1 MDPDSLGSE
10 IMAHEGC
17 DEMEDEGEKEL
28 PDLGLGANVVHDSD
42 DEDNAVF
49 TMLAELPRPP
59 GGPFWSPEEYFC
71 AARPLANQLEQLS
84 TMASGWIVKL
94 SDGQWTAALRDD
106 IDKWMIAAAVQQSK
120 MQSRLE
126 PDPWTGFQE
135 TVNYRPLYDLD
146 FEEHTDLIARHAILA
161 RAMTSKHETHTE
173 PSPASHDEHWEGVPD
188 GSDMDDLAGTSR
200 WRRARADGGWLD
212 ITAGQMAAEYNLAD
226 DEEAEADDHDNPDYL
241 IK

>member
-1 MDPDSLGSE
+1 MVTESPEFLDIETMD
-10 IMAHEGC
+10 HNGC
-17 DEMEDEGEKEL
+17 DEKEDEGEKEP
-28 PDLGLGANVVHDSD
+28 PDLGIGAVVVHDSD
-42 DEDNAVF
+42 DEDNAVS

-59 GGPFWSPEEYFC
+59 RGPFLSPQEYSC

-146 FEEHTDLIARHAILA
+146 FEEHTDLIARYAILA
-161 RAMTSKHETHTE
+161 RAMTMSWTPTLSQTMRV
-173 PSPASHDEHWEGVPD
+173 PSLWEGVPD
-188 GSDMDDLAGTSR
+188 DE
-200 WRRARADGGWLD
+200 LD
-212 ITAGQMAAEYNLAD
+212 TDTEMGLRCD
-226 DEEAEADDHDNPDYL
+226 
-241 IK
+241 

>member
-1 MDPDSLGSE
+1 MVTESPEFLDIETMD
-10 IMAHEGC
+10 HNGC
-17 DEMEDEGEKEL
+17 DEKEDEGEKEP
-28 PDLGLGANVVHDSD
+28 PDLGIGAVVVHDSD
-42 DEDNAVF
+42 DEDNAMS

-59 GGPFWSPEEYFC
+59 RGPFLSPEEYSC

-146 FEEHTDLIARHAILA
+146 FEEHTDLIARYAILA
-161 RAMTSKHETHTE
+161 RAAQPATNAEQSGQHTVPLIE
-173 PSPASHDEHWEGVPD
+173 SHAATRERWSLNSLAREA
-188 GSDMDDLAGTSR
+188 GS
-200 WRRARADGGWLD
+200 
-212 ITAGQMAAEYNLAD
+212 Q
-226 DEEAEADDHDNPDYL
+226 
-241 IK
+241 

>member
-1 MDPDSLGSE
+1 MDPELLDTQ
-10 IMAHEGC
+10 IMDHNGC
-17 DEMEDEGEKEL
+17 DEKEDEGEKEP
-28 PDLGLGANVVHDSD
+28 PDLGIGAVVVHDSD
-42 DEDNAVF
+42 DEDNAVS

-59 GGPFWSPEEYFC
+59 RGPFWSPEEYSC

-146 FEEHTDLIARHAILA
+146 FEEHTDLIARYAILA
-161 RAMTSKHETHTE
+161 RAMASKYETHTE
-173 PSPASHDEHWEGVPD
+173 PSPHDEHWEGVPD
-188 GSDMDDLAGTSR
+188 DE
-200 WRRARADGGWLD
+200 LD
-212 ITAGQMAAEYNLAD
+212 TDTEMGLRD
-226 DEEAEADDHDNPDYL
+226 FRDRCD
-241 IK
+241 

>member
-1 MDPDSLGSE
+1 
-10 IMAHEGC
+10 MAHEGC

-42 DEDNAVF
+42 DEDNAVA
-49 TMLAELPRPP
+49 TMLAELPPP
-59 GGPFWSPEEYFC
+59 PTRPFWGGREYFA

-146 FEEHTDLIARHAILA
+146 FEEHTDLIARYAILA
-161 RAMTSKHETHTE
+161 RAMASKYETHTE
-173 PSPASHDEHWEGVPD
+173 PSPHDEHWEGVPD
-188 GSDMDDLAGTSR
+188 DE
-200 WRRARADGGWLD
+200 LD
-212 ITAGQMAAEYNLAD
+212 TDTEMGLLD
-226 DEEAEADDHDNPDYL
+226 RCD
-241 IK
+241 

>member
-1 MDPDSLGSE
+1 MDPNSLDSQ

-42 DEDNAVF
+42 DEDNAVA
-49 TMLAELPRPP
+49 TMLAELPPP
-59 GGPFWSPEEYFC
+59 PTRPFWGGREYFA

-84 TMASGWIVKL
+84 TMASGWIDQL
-94 SDGQWTAALRDD
+94 DRLAALRDD

-146 FEEHTDLIARHAILA
+146 FEEHTDLIARYAILA
-161 RAMTSKHETHTE
+161 RAMTMSWTPTLSQTMRV
-173 PSPASHDEHWEGVPD
+173 PSLWEGVPD
-188 GSDMDDLAGTSR
+188 DE
-200 WRRARADGGWLD
+200 LD
-212 ITAGQMAAEYNLAD
+212 TDTEMGLRD
-226 DEEAEADDHDNPDYL
+226 FRDRCD
-241 IK
+241 

>member
-1 MDPDSLGSE
+1 MDPASLDSQ

-42 DEDNAVF
+42 DEDNAVA
-49 TMLAELPRPP
+49 TMLAELPPP
-59 GGPFWSPEEYFC
+59 PTRPFWGGEEYFA
-71 AARPLANQLEQLS
+71 AARPLANQLERLS

-94 SDGQWTAALRDD
+94 SNPAVVTAALRDD

-146 FEEHTDLIARHAILA
+146 FEEHTDLIARYAILA
-161 RAMTSKHETHTE
+161 RAMASKYETHTE
-173 PSPASHDEHWEGVPD
+173 PSPHDEHWEGVPD
-188 GSDMDDLAGTSR
+188 DELDTDTEEGLRDFRDRCDESR
-200 WRRARADGGWLD
+200 L
-212 ITAGQMAAEYNLAD
+212 ITQ
-226 DEEAEADDHDNPDYL
+226 
-241 IK
+241 

>member
-1 MDPDSLGSE
+1 MVTESPEFLDIETMD
-10 IMAHEGC
+10 HNGC
-17 DEMEDEGEKEL
+17 DEKEDEGEKEP
-28 PDLGLGANVVHDSD
+28 PDLGIGAVVVHDSD
-42 DEDNAVF
+42 DEDNAVS

-59 GGPFWSPEEYFC
+59 RGPFWRAEEYSC

-126 PDPWTGFQE
+126 PDPFTGFQE

-146 FEEHTDLIARHAILA
+146 FEEHTDLIARYAILA
-161 RAMTSKHETHTE
+161 RAAQPATSAEQSATDAAPEPDEQEGFNFNGGRTHPHSSGWATGR
-173 PSPASHDEHWEGVPD
+173 A
-188 GSDMDDLAGTSR
+188 GS
-200 WRRARADGGWLD
+200 
-212 ITAGQMAAEYNLAD
+212 Q
-226 DEEAEADDHDNPDYL
+226 
-241 IK
+241 

>member
-1 MDPDSLGSE
+1 
-10 IMAHEGC
+10 MAHEGC

-42 DEDNAVF
+42 DEDSAVF
-49 TMLAELPRPP
+49 TRLAELPRPP
-59 GGPFWSPEEYFC
+59 GGPFWSPEEYSC

-94 SDGQWTAALRDD
+94 SNPAVVTAAVNSRRQLLDD

-126 PDPWTGFQE
+126 PDPWTGFQDE

-146 FEEHTDLIARHAILA
+146 FEEHTDLIARYAILA
-161 RAMTSKHETHTE
+161 RAMASKYEMHTE
-173 PSPASHDEHWEGVPD
+173 PSPHDEHWEGVPD
-188 GSDMDDLAGTSR
+188 DE
-200 WRRARADGGWLD
+200 LD
-212 ITAGQMAAEYNLAD
+212 TDTEMGLRCD
-226 DEEAEADDHDNPDYL
+226 
-241 IK
+241 

>member
-1 MDPDSLGSE
+1 
-10 IMAHEGC
+10 MAHEGC

-42 DEDNAVF
+42 DEDNAVA
-49 TMLAELPRPP
+49 TMLAELPPP
-59 GGPFWSPEEYFC
+59 PTRPFWGGREYFA

-94 SDGQWTAALRDD
+94 SNPAVVTAAVNSRRQLLDD

-146 FEEHTDLIARHAILA
+146 FEEHTDLIARYAILA
-161 RAMTSKHETHTE
+161 RAMTMSWTPTLSQTMRV
-173 PSPASHDEHWEGVPD
+173 PSLWEGVPD
-188 GSDMDDLAGTSR
+188 DE
-200 WRRARADGGWLD
+200 LD
-212 ITAGQMAAEYNLAD
+212 TDTEMGLRCD
-226 DEEAEADDHDNPDYL
+226 
-241 IK
+241 

>member
-1 MDPDSLGSE
+1 MGPEFLDIETMD
-10 IMAHEGC
+10 HNGC
-17 DEMEDEGEKEL
+17 DEKEDEGEKEP
-28 PDLGLGANVVHDSD
+28 PDLGIGAVVVHDSD
-42 DEDNAVF
+42 DEDNAMS

-59 GGPFWSPEEYFC
+59 RGPFWSPEEYSC

-146 FEEHTDLIARHAILA
+146 FEEHTDLIARYAILA
-161 RAMTSKHETHTE
+161 RAMASKYETHTE
-173 PSPASHDEHWEGVPD
+173 PSPHDEHWEGVPD
-188 GSDMDDLAGTSR
+188 DE
-200 WRRARADGGWLD
+200 LD
-212 ITAGQMAAEYNLAD
+212 TDTEMGLRD
-226 DEEAEADDHDNPDYL
+226 RCD
-241 IK
+241 

>member
-1 MDPDSLGSE
+1 MGPEFLDIETMD
-10 IMAHEGC
+10 HNGC
-17 DEMEDEGEKEL
+17 DEKEDEGEKEP
-28 PDLGLGANVVHDSD
+28 PDLGIGAVVVHDSD
-42 DEDNAVF
+42 DEDNAMS

-59 GGPFWSPEEYFC
+59 RGPFWSPEEYSC

-94 SDGQWTAALRDD
+94 SNPAVVTAAVNSRRQLLDD

-146 FEEHTDLIARHAILA
+146 FEEHTDLIARYAILA
-161 RAMTSKHETHTE
+161 RAMASKYETHTE
-173 PSPASHDEHWEGVPD
+173 PSPHDEHWEGVPD
-188 GSDMDDLAGTSR
+188 DE
-200 WRRARADGGWLD
+200 LD
-212 ITAGQMAAEYNLAD
+212 TDTEMGLRCD
-226 DEEAEADDHDNPDYL
+226 
-241 IK
+241 

>member
-1 MDPDSLGSE
+1 MVTESPEFLDIETMD
-10 IMAHEGC
+10 HNGC
-17 DEMEDEGEKEL
+17 DEKEDEGEKEP
-28 PDLGLGANVVHDSD
+28 PDLGIGAVVVHDSD
-42 DEDNAVF
+42 DEDNAVS

-59 GGPFWSPEEYFC
+59 RGPFWSAEEYSC

-126 PDPWTGFQE
+126 PNPFTGFQE

-146 FEEHTDLIARHAILA
+146 FEEHTDLIARYAILA
-161 RAMTSKHETHTE
+161 RAMASKYETHTE
-173 PSPASHDEHWEGVPD
+173 PSPHDEHWEGVPD
-188 GSDMDDLAGTSR
+188 DE
-200 WRRARADGGWLD
+200 LD
-212 ITAGQMAAEYNLAD
+212 TDTEMGLRD
-226 DEEAEADDHDNPDYL
+226 FRDRCD
-241 IK
+241 

>member
-1 MDPDSLGSE
+1 MVTESPEFLDIETMD
-10 IMAHEGC
+10 HNGC
-17 DEMEDEGEKEL
+17 DEKEDEGEKEP
-28 PDLGLGANVVHDSD
+28 PDLGIGAVVVHDSD
-42 DEDNAVF
+42 DEDNAVS

-59 GGPFWSPEEYFC
+59 RGPFWSAEEYSC

-146 FEEHTDLIARHAILA
+146 FEEHTDLIARYAILA
-161 RAMTSKHETHTE
+161 RAAQPATSAEQSAT
-173 PSPASHDEHWEGVPD
+173 D
-188 GSDMDDLAGTSR
+188 
-200 WRRARADGGWLD
+200 
-212 ITAGQMAAEYNLAD
+212 AAP
-226 DEEAEADDHDNPDYL
+226 EADEQEGFNFNGGRTQ
-241 IK
+241 

>member
-1 MDPDSLGSE
+1 MDPASLDSQ
-10 IMAHEGC
+10 IMTHEGC

-42 DEDNAVF
+42 DEDNAVA
-49 TMLAELPRPP
+49 TMLAELPPP
-59 GGPFWSPEEYFC
+59 PTRPFWGGREYFA

-94 SDGQWTAALRDD
+94 SNPAVVTAALRDD

-146 FEEHTDLIARHAILA
+146 FEEHTDLIARYAILA
-161 RAMTSKHETHTE
+161 RVAQPATSAEQSVETE
-173 PSPASHDEHWEGVPD
+173 PVSPYLADISELVGDYVNLSEFQVLALCFYRL
-188 GSDMDDLAGTSR
+188 SVFLDLAETLLFFS
-200 WRRARADGGWLD
+200 
-212 ITAGQMAAEYNLAD
+212 
-226 DEEAEADDHDNPDYL
+226 
-241 IK
+241 

>member
-1 MDPDSLGSE
+1 MDPDSLDSQ
-10 IMAHEGC
+10 IMAHDGC
-17 DEMEDEGEKEL
+17 DEKEDEGEKEP
-28 PDLGLGANVVHDSD
+28 PDLGIGAVVVHDSD
-42 DEDNAVF
+42 DEDNAVS

-59 GGPFWSPEEYFC
+59 RGPFLSPQEYSC

-146 FEEHTDLIARHAILA
+146 FEEHTDLIARYAILA
-161 RAMTSKHETHTE
+161 RVAQPATNAEQSGQHTVPLIE
-173 PSPASHDEHWEGVPD
+173 SHAATRERWSLNSLTREA
-188 GSDMDDLAGTSR
+188 GS
-200 WRRARADGGWLD
+200 
-212 ITAGQMAAEYNLAD
+212 Q
-226 DEEAEADDHDNPDYL
+226 
-241 IK
+241 

>member
-1 MDPDSLGSE
+1 MDPNSLDSQ

-17 DEMEDEGEKEL
+17 DEMEDE
-28 PDLGLGANVVHDSD
+28 GANVVHDSD
-42 DEDNAVF
+42 DEDNAVA
-49 TMLAELPRPP
+49 TMLAELPPP
-59 GGPFWSPEEYFC
+59 PTRPFWGGREYFA

-94 SDGQWTAALRDD
+94 SNPAVVTAALRDD

-161 RAMTSKHETHTE
+161 RACRHTDLF
-173 PSPASHDEHWEGVPD
+173 DE
-188 GSDMDDLAGTSR
+188 
-200 WRRARADGGWLD
+200 LD
-212 ITAGQMAAEYNLAD
+212 TDTAMGLSGLFTE
-226 DEEAEADDHDNPDYL
+226 
-241 IK
+241 

>member
-1 MDPDSLGSE
+1 MDPDSLGSQ

-42 DEDNAVF
+42 DEYNAVA
-49 TMLAELPRPP
+49 TMLAELPPP
-59 GGPFWSPEEYFC
+59 PTRPFWGGREYFA

-94 SDGQWTAALRDD
+94 SNPAVVTAALRDD

-126 PDPWTGFQE
+126 PDPWTGFQDE
-135 TVNYRPLYDLD
+135 TVNYRPLYDQD
-146 FEEHTDLIARHAILA
+146 FEEHTDLIARYAILA
-161 RAMTSKHETHTE
+161 RAMASKYETHTE
-173 PSPASHDEHWEGVPD
+173 PSPHDEHWEGVPD
-188 GSDMDDLAGTSR
+188 DE
-200 WRRARADGGWLD
+200 LD
-212 ITAGQMAAEYNLAD
+212 TDTEMGLRD
-226 DEEAEADDHDNPDYL
+226 RCD
-241 IK
+241 

>member
-1 MDPDSLGSE
+1 MDPDSLDSQ
-10 IMAHEGC
+10 IMAHDGC
-17 DEMEDEGEKEL
+17 DEKEDEGEKEL

-42 DEDNAVF
+42 DEDNAVA
-49 TMLAELPRPP
+49 TMLAELPPP
-59 GGPFWSPEEYFC
+59 PTRPFWGGEEYFA

-94 SDGQWTAALRDD
+94 SNPAVVTAALRDD

-146 FEEHTDLIARHAILA
+146 FEEHTDLIARYAILA
-161 RAMTSKHETHTE
+161 RAAQPATNAEQSGQHTVPLIE
-173 PSPASHDEHWEGVPD
+173 SHAATRERWSLNSLTREA
-188 GSDMDDLAGTSR
+188 GS
-200 WRRARADGGWLD
+200 
-212 ITAGQMAAEYNLAD
+212 Q
-226 DEEAEADDHDNPDYL
+226 
-241 IK
+241 

>member
-1 MDPDSLGSE
+1 MDPDSLDSQ

-17 DEMEDEGEKEL
+17 DENEDEGEKEL
-28 PDLGLGANVVHDSD
+28 PDLGLGANLVHDSD

-84 TMASGWIVKL
+84 TMASGWIDQL
-94 SDGQWTAALRDD
+94 DRLAALRDD

-126 PDPWTGFQE
+126 PDPWTGFQDE
-135 TVNYRPLYDLD
+135 TVNYRPLYDQD
-146 FEEHTDLIARHAILA
+146 FEEHTDLIARYAILA
-161 RAMTSKHETHTE
+161 RAMPSKYETHTE
-173 PSPASHDEHWEGVPD
+173 PSPHDEHWEGVPD
-188 GSDMDDLAGTSR
+188 DE
-200 WRRARADGGWLD
+200 LD
-212 ITAGQMAAEYNLAD
+212 TDI
-226 DEEAEADDHDNPDYL
+226 EEGLRDFRDRCD
-241 IK
+241 

>member
-1 MDPDSLGSE
+1 MDPDSLDSQ
-10 IMAHEGC
+10 IMAHDGC
-17 DEMEDEGEKEL
+17 DEKEDEGEKEP
-28 PDLGLGANVVHDSD
+28 PDLGIGAVVVHDSD
-42 DEDNAVF
+42 DEDNAVS

-59 GGPFWSPEEYFC
+59 RGPFLSPQEYSC

-146 FEEHTDLIARHAILA
+146 FEEHTDLIARYAILA
-161 RAMTSKHETHTE
+161 RAMASKYETHTE
-173 PSPASHDEHWEGVPD
+173 PSPHDEHWEGVPD
-188 GSDMDDLAGTSR
+188 DE
-200 WRRARADGGWLD
+200 LD
-212 ITAGQMAAEYNLAD
+212 TDI
-226 DEEAEADDHDNPDYL
+226 EEGLRDFRDRCD
-241 IK
+241 

>member
-1 MDPDSLGSE
+1 MDPASLDSQ

-42 DEDNAVF
+42 DEDNAVA
-49 TMLAELPRPP
+49 TMLAELPPP
-59 GGPFWSPEEYFC
+59 PTRPFWGGREYFA

-94 SDGQWTAALRDD
+94 SNPAVVTAAVNSRRQLLDD

-146 FEEHTDLIARHAILA
+146 FEEHTDLIARYAILA
-161 RAMTSKHETHTE
+161 RAMASKYETHTE
-173 PSPASHDEHWEGVPD
+173 PSTHDEHWEGVPD
-188 GSDMDDLAGTSR
+188 DE
-200 WRRARADGGWLD
+200 LD
-212 ITAGQMAAEYNLAD
+212 TDTEMGLRD
-226 DEEAEADDHDNPDYL
+226 FRDRCD
-241 IK
+241 

>member
-1 MDPDSLGSE
+1 MDPDSLDSQ

-17 DEMEDEGEKEL
+17 DENEDEGEKEL

-59 GGPFWSPEEYFC
+59 GGPFWSPEEYSC

-94 SDGQWTAALRDD
+94 SNPAVVTAAVNSRRQLLDD

-146 FEEHTDLIARHAILA
+146 FEEHTDLIARYAILA
-161 RAMTSKHETHTE
+161 RAAQPATSAEQSATDAAPEPDEQEGFNFNGGRTH
-173 PSPASHDEHWEGVPD
+173 PHSS
-188 GSDMDDLAGTSR
+188 GSATGWAGS
-200 WRRARADGGWLD
+200 
-212 ITAGQMAAEYNLAD
+212 Q
-226 DEEAEADDHDNPDYL
+226 
-241 IK
+241 

>member
-1 MDPDSLGSE
+1 MDPDSLDSQ

-42 DEDNAVF
+42 DEDNAVA
-49 TMLAELPRPP
+49 TMLAELPPP
-59 GGPFWSPEEYFC
+59 PTRPFWGGREYFA

-84 TMASGWIVKL
+84 TMASGWIDQL
-94 SDGQWTAALRDD
+94 DRLAALRDD

-146 FEEHTDLIARHAILA
+146 FEEHTDLIARYAILA
-161 RAMTSKHETHTE
+161 RAMTMSWTPTLSQTMRV
-173 PSPASHDEHWEGVPD
+173 PSLWEGVPD
-188 GSDMDDLAGTSR
+188 DE
-200 WRRARADGGWLD
+200 LD
-212 ITAGQMAAEYNLAD
+212 TDTEMGLRD
-226 DEEAEADDHDNPDYL
+226 FRDRCD
-241 IK
+241 

>member
-1 MDPDSLGSE
+1 MDPEFLDTQ
-10 IMAHEGC
+10 IMAHDGC
-17 DEMEDEGEKEL
+17 DEKEDEGEKEL
-28 PDLGLGANVVHDSD
+28 PDLGIGAVVVHDSD
-42 DEDNAVF
+42 DEDNAVS

-59 GGPFWSPEEYFC
+59 RGPFWSPEEYSC

-94 SDGQWTAALRDD
+94 SNPAVVTAALRDD

-146 FEEHTDLIARHAILA
+146 FEEHTDLIARYAILA
-161 RAMTSKHETHTE
+161 RAMASKYETHTE
-173 PSPASHDEHWEGVPD
+173 PSPHDEHWEGVPD
-188 GSDMDDLAGTSR
+188 DE
-200 WRRARADGGWLD
+200 LD
-212 ITAGQMAAEYNLAD
+212 TDTEMGLRCD
-226 DEEAEADDHDNPDYL
+226 
-241 IK
+241 

>member
-1 MDPDSLGSE
+1 
-10 IMAHEGC
+10 MAHEGC

-42 DEDNAVF
+42 DEDNAVA
-49 TMLAELPRPP
+49 TMLAELPPP
-59 GGPFWSPEEYFC
+59 PTRPFWGGREYFA

-94 SDGQWTAALRDD
+94 SNPAVVTAALRDD

-146 FEEHTDLIARHAILA
+146 FEEHTDLIARYAILA
-161 RAMTSKHETHTE
+161 RAAQPATSAEQSAETE
-173 PSPASHDEHWEGVPD
+173 PVSP
-188 GSDMDDLAGTSR
+188 
-200 WRRARADGGWLD
+200 
-212 ITAGQMAAEYNLAD
+212 
-226 DEEAEADDHDNPDYL
+226 YL
-241 IK
+241 SPYSVC

>member
-1 MDPDSLGSE
+1 MGPEFLDIETMD
-10 IMAHEGC
+10 HNGC
-17 DEMEDEGEKEL
+17 DEKEDEGEKEP
-28 PDLGLGANVVHDSD
+28 PDLGIGAVVVHDSD
-42 DEDNAVF
+42 DEDNAMS

-59 GGPFWSPEEYFC
+59 RGPFWSPEEYSC

-126 PDPWTGFQE
+126 PDPWTGFQDE

-146 FEEHTDLIARHAILA
+146 FEEHTDLIARYAILA
-161 RAMTSKHETHTE
+161 RAMASKYETHTE
-173 PSPASHDEHWEGVPD
+173 PSPHDEHWEGVPD
-188 GSDMDDLAGTSR
+188 DE
-200 WRRARADGGWLD
+200 LD
-212 ITAGQMAAEYNLAD
+212 TDTEMGLRD
-226 DEEAEADDHDNPDYL
+226 RC
-241 IK
+241 